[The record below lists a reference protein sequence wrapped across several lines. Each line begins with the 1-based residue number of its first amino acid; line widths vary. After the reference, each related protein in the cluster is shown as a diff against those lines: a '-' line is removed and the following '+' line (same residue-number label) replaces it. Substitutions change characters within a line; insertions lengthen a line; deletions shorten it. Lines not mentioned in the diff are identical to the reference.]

1 MRLYSIILFVIVFIS
16 STLFIFIN
24 KKEDTI
30 KVGLLYSKTGSMSV
44 EEKVIAQMIYYK
56 VEKIN
61 ESGGLLNK
69 KVQIV
74 EYDGKSNAADF
85 AKGAEFLIN
94 KGVKTIFGC
103 WTSASR
109 KAVKPIVEKNNAVL
123 FYPVQYEGVEK
134 SDNIVY
140 LGATLNQQINPTLS
154 YILKSHG
161 KRVYV
166 VGSDY
171 IYPRMNGIYLDEMSK
186 LIELDIVGKSYLTLG
201 TLDFKEVIKDI
212 KKSKPDVIIN
222 TLNGNSNKAF
232 FKELQ
237 NQNITATNI
246 PVFSMSIDESTLFN
260 ISKTVDNKI
269 LDGHY
274 ITSSYFNSIKSLEN
288 NKLKE
293 SLKKIYGNEFVLTN
307 SGYNTSVAVDIWK
320 KSVLLTKSIDPI
332 NFLDF
337 IKLSSINT
345 ISGIFYIDT
354 NNNTYKNMRIGK
366 IIDNNIEIIW
376 SSDVLVRPRPFP
388 QFMPEDFWLDSE
400 KKLYKNWDN
409 NWQAK
414 SHKEG
419 VK

>member
-44 EEKVIAQMIYYK
+44 EEKVIAQILYYK
-56 VEKIN
+56 VQKIN

-161 KRVYV
+161 KRVYI

-186 LIELDIVGKSYLTLG
+186 LIELDIVGKSYSPLG
-201 TLDFKEVIKDI
+201 SLDFKELVNNI

-246 PVFSMSIDESTLFN
+246 PVFSMSIDESTLNN
-260 ISKTVDNKI
+260 ISKTIDNKI

-293 SLKKIYGNEFVLTN
+293 SLKKIYGNDFVLTN

-388 QFMPEDFWLDSE
+388 QFMPENFWLDSE

>member
-44 EEKVIAQMIYYK
+44 EEKVIAQILYYK
-56 VEKIN
+56 VQKIN

-161 KRVYV
+161 KRVYI

-186 LIELDIVGKSYLTLG
+186 LIELDIVGKSYSPLG
-201 TLDFKEVIKDI
+201 SLDFKELVNNI

-246 PVFSMSIDESTLFN
+246 PVFSMSIDESTLNN
-260 ISKTVDNKI
+260 ISKTIDNKI

-293 SLKKIYGNEFVLTN
+293 SLKKIYGNDFVLTN

-388 QFMPEDFWLDSE
+388 QFMPENFWLDSE
-400 KKLYKNWDN
+400 KKLYKNWNN

-414 SHKEG
+414 SHKVG

>member
-44 EEKVIAQMIYYK
+44 EEKVIAQMLYYK
-56 VEKIN
+56 VQKIN

-161 KRVYV
+161 KRVYI

-186 LIELDIVGKSYLTLG
+186 LIELDIVGKSYSPLG
-201 TLDFKEVIKDI
+201 SLDFKELVNDI

-246 PVFSMSIDESTLFN
+246 PVFSMSIDESTLNN
-260 ISKTVDNKI
+260 ISKTIDNKI

>member
-44 EEKVIAQMIYYK
+44 EEKVIAQILYYK
-56 VEKIN
+56 VQKIN

-161 KRVYV
+161 KRVYI

-186 LIELDIVGKSYLTLG
+186 LIELDIVGKSYSPLG
-201 TLDFKEVIKDI
+201 SLDFKELVNNI

-246 PVFSMSIDESTLFN
+246 PVFSMSIDESTLNN
-260 ISKTVDNKI
+260 ISKTIDNKI

-388 QFMPEDFWLDSE
+388 QFMPENFWLDSE